1 MATPLENSTELVRR
15 MRAKAEA
22 LEDRRLPPAAR
33 EIVEDFTT
41 LDRML
46 SAGRRLPIQWKG
58 RRTGRE
64 PIVEDGE
71 VLEGVTHGRRYAYN
85 KGCKCGPCRA
95 ANRGESVQ
103 VINDMLRERGWK
115 ELL

>member
-1 MATPLENSTELVRR
+1 MAAPLENSTEIVRR
-15 MRAKAEA
+15 MREKAEA
-22 LEDRRLPPAAR
+22 LEGRRVTPAAR
-33 EIVEDFTT
+33 EIVEDFEV

-46 SAGRRLPIQWKG
+46 SSGRQLPIQWKG

-64 PIVEDGE
+64 PIAEDGK

-95 ANRGESVQ
+95 ANRGESRTT
-103 VINDMLRERGWK
+103 INALLSERGWK
-115 ELL
+115 ELT